1 MGARKFILL
10 TIFVV
15 LLGTSREAWAQK
27 ISIHMNNATLEEVL
41 KKIKKKTKYDM
52 MYQMKDVK
60 EIDSRQSVHFD
71 ETELQEVLAFCL
83 QGLPLDFHIYN
94 QTIIITKKNTVPLPA
109 MRTIKGV
116 IRDEDGIILP
126 SATILVKGSSRGT
139 ISDKNG
145 QFSIR
150 IPEGENT
157 ILITSYVGKKTCY
170 TPITQDNSY
179 TITLLTDVSEV
190 EDVIV
195 NGYQVIAKNEMTG
208 ATSTVNAKD
217 IRTPGATSLEAAFQG
232 ALNGLEIMIPSGNI
246 GSTGRMK
253 VRGTSTIIGNPEPLI
268 VVDGI
273 IRENIW
279 PFDRNTLYDLL
290 NENDLSNSARSS
302 IMGNNLSGINVDDI
316 ASITLLKDVS
326 AASIYG
332 ARASNGVIVITTK
345 QGHSTRPGVRFR
357 SDITFSPVPT
367 YHNAKVMNSAQRV
380 ELSKEMIEA
389 GIPIPSFPEEIGYE
403 AAYLKMINKE
413 ISYTKF
419 NEEVTRLEQTNTDWF
434 KALGRTAI
442 SQNYHVSFNSGK
454 DGMAYYSSFGYRKE
468 NSAYVGNDRET
479 FTGMLNFNYN
489 SSPKFKIAVNLS
501 GYHITTSGYYTGINP
516 EQYALTTSR
525 TITSDQFY
533 AKGKATLLSYRK
545 NGTYQSVRNRVHFN
559 MLHELRHTGND
570 NKTSEVNLNAQFTW
584 NLLPYLNIS
593 VTPAYSQGTND
604 SQLWADAQSWNVA
617 QLRGCDYNAT
627 LSEEIQNLMEYISPL
642 PTGGILDF
650 TRNTRRSLTVKGQI
664 NFRKTWGEETFHSV
678 TATLG
683 VETRKNK
690 YDGKQGIE
698 WGYVRGK
705 RNTLLHDYRS
715 TSDKFQQ
722 VQEQFPGIGL
732 VESSDI
738 SQTEHDMKLVDRVEN
753 TFSEYGTIGYT
764 YDSRY
769 TICINVRNDASNRFG
784 EHTNNRFYPV
794 WSTGV
799 RWDMHQEKWYPA
811 KPWLNASTLR
821 VSYGK
826 QGNVVANVSPK
837 TLVSHVPSDPI
848 TNESYLQLEQ
858 LPNPNL
864 KWEKTLS
871 WNVGIDLSLFQNN
884 MEISFDYY
892 KKETS
897 DIVVEK
903 EIPIEN
909 GFRKMYINS
918 GAIDSEGYELQVKLS
933 PLSTRAWSW
942 TVNFTAAYMKDILKR
957 SYTDEPALERF
968 TNGNAALDGFP
979 VSGFWSIPFIGLSPK
994 NGAPLFAVMDQV
1006 GGEMQ
1011 KVSGSLL
1018 DYLVYSGDSEPR
1030 VSGGISTT
1038 VRYKR
1043 FTLNAMFNYQLGHYK
1058 RLNPFITS
1066 SNNGMLSIPGADMNA
1081 STELLTRWQ
1090 QPGDETHTRIPALST
1105 RDEDVSQYLPDNS
1118 LSLGNYGAV
1127 YRYSL
1132 YNRSTERVVSASHL
1146 RCNRISLNYQTRIPR
1161 ITEINL
1167 GITVTNPFIIK
1178 NRRLGDQ
1185 DPEVM
1190 SMNADSYTP
1199 TMKRQQNYSI
1209 SAEFIF

>member
-1 MGARKFILL
+1 
-10 TIFVV
+10 
-15 LLGTSREAWAQK
+15 
-27 ISIHMNNATLEEVL
+27 
-41 KKIKKKTKYDM
+41 
-52 MYQMKDVK
+52 
-60 EIDSRQSVHFD
+60 
-71 ETELQEVLAFCL
+71 
-83 QGLPLDFHIYN
+83 
-94 QTIIITKKNTVPLPA
+94 
-109 MRTIKGV
+109 
-116 IRDEDGIILP
+116 
-126 SATILVKGSSRGT
+126 
-139 ISDKNG
+139 
-145 QFSIR
+145 
-150 IPEGENT
+150 
-157 ILITSYVGKKTCY
+157 
-170 TPITQDNSY
+170 
-179 TITLLTDVSEV
+179 
-190 EDVIV
+190 
-195 NGYQVIAKNEMTG
+195 MT
-208 ATSTVNAKD
+208 
-217 IRTPGATSLEAAFQG
+217 
-232 ALNGLEIMIPSGNI
+232 
-246 GSTGRMK
+246 
-253 VRGTSTIIGNPEPLI
+253 
-268 VVDGI
+268 
-273 IRENIW
+273 
-279 PFDRNTLYDLL
+279 
-290 NENDLSNSARSS
+290 
-302 IMGNNLSGINVDDI
+302 
-316 ASITLLKDVS
+316 
-326 AASIYG
+326 
-332 ARASNGVIVITTK
+332 
-345 QGHSTRPGVRFR
+345 
-357 SDITFSPVPT
+357 
-367 YHNAKVMNSAQRV
+367 
-380 ELSKEMIEA
+380 
-389 GIPIPSFPEEIGYE
+389 
-403 AAYLKMINKE
+403 
-413 ISYTKF
+413 
-419 NEEVTRLEQTNTDWF
+419 
-434 KALGRTAI
+434 
-442 SQNYHVSFNSGK
+442 
-454 DGMAYYSSFGYRKE
+454 
-468 NSAYVGNDRET
+468 
-479 FTGMLNFNYN
+479 
-489 SSPKFKIAVNLS
+489 
-501 GYHITTSGYYTGINP
+501 
-516 EQYALTTSR
+516 
-525 TITSDQFY
+525 
-533 AKGKATLLSYRK
+533 
-545 NGTYQSVRNRVHFN
+545 
-559 MLHELRHTGND
+559 
-570 NKTSEVNLNAQFTW
+570 
-584 NLLPYLNIS
+584 
-593 VTPAYSQGTND
+593 
-604 SQLWADAQSWNVA
+604 
-617 QLRGCDYNAT
+617 
-627 LSEEIQNLMEYISPL
+627 
-642 PTGGILDF
+642 
-650 TRNTRRSLTVKGQI
+650 
-664 NFRKTWGEETFHSV
+664 
-678 TATLG
+678 
-683 VETRKNK
+683 
-690 YDGKQGIE
+690 
-698 WGYVRGK
+698 
-705 RNTLLHDYRS
+705 
-715 TSDKFQQ
+715 
-722 VQEQFPGIGL
+722 
-732 VESSDI
+732 
-738 SQTEHDMKLVDRVEN
+738 LVDRVEN

-933 PLSTRAWSW
+933 PLSTRDWSW

-979 VSGFWSIPFIGLSPK
+979 VSSFWSIPFIGLSPK

-1199 TMKRQQNYSI
+1199 TMKRQQHYSI

>member
-1 MGARKFILL
+1 
-10 TIFVV
+10 
-15 LLGTSREAWAQK
+15 
-27 ISIHMNNATLEEVL
+27 
-41 KKIKKKTKYDM
+41 
-52 MYQMKDVK
+52 
-60 EIDSRQSVHFD
+60 
-71 ETELQEVLAFCL
+71 
-83 QGLPLDFHIYN
+83 
-94 QTIIITKKNTVPLPA
+94 
-109 MRTIKGV
+109 
-116 IRDEDGIILP
+116 
-126 SATILVKGSSRGT
+126 
-139 ISDKNG
+139 
-145 QFSIR
+145 
-150 IPEGENT
+150 
-157 ILITSYVGKKTCY
+157 
-170 TPITQDNSY
+170 
-179 TITLLTDVSEV
+179 
-190 EDVIV
+190 
-195 NGYQVIAKNEMTG
+195 
-208 ATSTVNAKD
+208 
-217 IRTPGATSLEAAFQG
+217 
-232 ALNGLEIMIPSGNI
+232 
-246 GSTGRMK
+246 
-253 VRGTSTIIGNPEPLI
+253 
-268 VVDGI
+268 
-273 IRENIW
+273 
-279 PFDRNTLYDLL
+279 
-290 NENDLSNSARSS
+290 
-302 IMGNNLSGINVDDI
+302 
-316 ASITLLKDVS
+316 
-326 AASIYG
+326 
-332 ARASNGVIVITTK
+332 
-345 QGHSTRPGVRFR
+345 
-357 SDITFSPVPT
+357 
-367 YHNAKVMNSAQRV
+367 
-380 ELSKEMIEA
+380 
-389 GIPIPSFPEEIGYE
+389 
-403 AAYLKMINKE
+403 
-413 ISYTKF
+413 
-419 NEEVTRLEQTNTDWF
+419 
-434 KALGRTAI
+434 
-442 SQNYHVSFNSGK
+442 
-454 DGMAYYSSFGYRKE
+454 
-468 NSAYVGNDRET
+468 
-479 FTGMLNFNYN
+479 
-489 SSPKFKIAVNLS
+489 
-501 GYHITTSGYYTGINP
+501 
-516 EQYALTTSR
+516 
-525 TITSDQFY
+525 
-533 AKGKATLLSYRK
+533 
-545 NGTYQSVRNRVHFN
+545 

-642 PTGGILDF
+642 PTGGILDY

-698 WGYVRGK
+698 WGYARGK

-715 TSDKFQQ
+715 PSDKFQQ

-738 SQTEHDMKLVDRVEN
+738 SQTEHDMTLVDRVEN

-933 PLSTRAWSW
+933 PLSTRDWSW

-1018 DYLVYSGDSEPR
+1018 DYLVYSGDS
-1030 VSGGISTT
+1030 
-1038 VRYKR
+1038 
-1043 FTLNAMFNYQLGHYK
+1043 
-1058 RLNPFITS
+1058 
-1066 SNNGMLSIPGADMNA
+1066 
-1081 STELLTRWQ
+1081 
-1090 QPGDETHTRIPALST
+1090 
-1105 RDEDVSQYLPDNS
+1105 
-1118 LSLGNYGAV
+1118 
-1127 YRYSL
+1127 
-1132 YNRSTERVVSASHL
+1132 
-1146 RCNRISLNYQTRIPR
+1146 
-1161 ITEINL
+1161 
-1167 GITVTNPFIIK
+1167 
-1178 NRRLGDQ
+1178 
-1185 DPEVM
+1185 
-1190 SMNADSYTP
+1190 
-1199 TMKRQQNYSI
+1199 
-1209 SAEFIF
+1209 